1 MSRER
6 VDEDFRAWDM
16 RQMEYEFKCPIC
28 SICGQRITDSDNFY
42 LIDDLPI
49 CDDINCI
56 KGYLRPY
63 KKSVDLWIR
72 NKEG

>member
-16 RQMEYEFKCPIC
+16 RQMEYESRCPVC
-28 SICGQRITDSDNFY
+28 VVCGEHITSTDKFY
-42 LIDDLPI
+42 DIDGQPV

-56 KGYLRPY
+56 MGYLDQF
-63 KKSVDLWIR
+63 KKNIDTWIT
-72 NKEG
+72 NQEG